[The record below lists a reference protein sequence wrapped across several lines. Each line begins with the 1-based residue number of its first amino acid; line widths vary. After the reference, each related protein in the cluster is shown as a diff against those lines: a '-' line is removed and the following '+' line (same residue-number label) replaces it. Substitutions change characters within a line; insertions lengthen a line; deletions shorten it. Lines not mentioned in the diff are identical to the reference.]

1 MVIVLCISI
10 SCVLLISQEAQAFKF
25 TNEIC
30 NEYGLGKNWYCE
42 EERNQDD
49 TLTAN
54 DILESSLPPEQK
66 AIKLNELWE
75 YQRKVAVITGKAEDI
90 TNFLITQRQIAA
102 RGVDFARK
110 IQHLIDTKPEFSSS
124 ESYYKSISDEA
135 IKSAEKQTILQS
147 SDERYA
153 LVFVYNSSCM
163 HCSRQLPIIQKF
175 KSVYKFKTLGITTDN
190 NFFEGLDEN
199 IVDENVFRD
208 PTVQSIPTIL
218 LLDKQNPAKIFISNG
233 LITLDELES
242 RIANRILEREYAK
255 TS

>member
-1 MVIVLCISI
+1 LF
-10 SCVLLISQEAQAFKF
+10 ISQEVQAFKF
-25 TNEIC
+25 TNKVCE
-30 NEYGLGKNWYCE
+30 EYGLGKNWYCQE
-42 EERNQDD
+42 DENQSD

-54 DILESSLPPEQK
+54 DILESSLPPEQQ

-75 YQRKVAVITGKAEDI
+75 QQRKIAVITGKEEDI
-90 TNFLITQRQIAA
+90 KNFLITHRLIAA
-102 RGVDFARK
+102 HGVDFARK

-124 ESYYKSISDEA
+124 ESYYKRISDEA
-135 IKSAEKQTILQS
+135 IKSEKKQTILQS
-147 SDERYA
+147 SNKRYA

-175 KSVYKFKTLGITTDN
+175 KSVYRFKTLGITTDN

-199 IVDENVFRD
+199 LVDEQVFADPNV
-208 PTVQSIPTIL
+208 QAIPTIL
-218 LLDKQNPAKIFISNG
+218 LLDKLSPERIFISKG

-242 RIANRILEREYAK
+242 RIANRIMEREYEK